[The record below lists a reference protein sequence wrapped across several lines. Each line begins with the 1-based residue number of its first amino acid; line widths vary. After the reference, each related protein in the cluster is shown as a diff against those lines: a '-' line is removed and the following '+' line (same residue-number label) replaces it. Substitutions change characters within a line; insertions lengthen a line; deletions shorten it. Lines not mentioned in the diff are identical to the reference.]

1 MKTILLLLLILLS
14 IHSTA
19 QVPNY
24 VPTTG
29 LVGYWPFSGNAND
42 VSGNG
47 NNGAVN
53 GAILSTDR
61 FGNANSSYS
70 FNGVNCCGTPD
81 ATQEI
86 NVNNQFINLGQDY
99 TVSCWMKSID
109 VSKYQQLLFLAGS
122 AVELNNEHVPTK
134 LSYAVGPGTSW
145 DLLYAQGTFTN
156 FQNNIWYHVVFV
168 KSNTTYTLYL
178 NSSFEGSSVVA
189 NSVNY
194 SQTSS
199 LIIGSLGSGHEVFK
213 GSLDDFAVW
222 NRALTPTEITGI
234 YNSTPIPPTLSIAA
248 TPSTASCPGTP
259 VTLTANTTSGASAC
273 TATSLPSNLQT
284 GLVGYWPFCGNAS
297 DASGNGNNG
306 TVNGATLTADRYG
319 NPNSAYSF
327 IGSNQIVVSPNFYDN
342 GWSSSTISIWFNTSS
357 LSQQHQ
363 ALFNT
368 IPHDGEAIVWNHSA
382 APNKICHWK
391 NENTSVGSWNIFAPN
406 ALNYNNVQ
414 ENNWINIS
422 IVKNNMQYSYYVNG
436 ILDKVSISSIA
447 ALNQLSAI
455 RFGSIGTT
463 EFFNGKLDD
472 IAIWN
477 RALTSAEVQQLYTL
491 NNDSPTYSWSP
502 GGATSPSIT
511 VSPTSTTTY
520 SCTITANSLSTTS
533 STSVTVLPAP
543 TITATYASICEGAS
557 TTLTAAA
564 GSTSTPNTCAN
575 LSGSLATGLVGYWP
589 FCGNANDAS
598 GNSNNGTVNGATLTT
613 DRYGNANS
621 AYSFDGVNQFID
633 LGSLTSIGSN
643 PSIVSYNFWMKTSD
657 IPTPNIAY
665 PVFSKRHQQG
675 FGYDWCTARIEPD
688 NKLKFFKDDDFYVGN
703 SAMTT
708 TLNLNEWNHFVLVK
722 NGNDLSLY
730 QNGILISTVTDT
742 YLLSGSPGNFYIGLQ
757 GAWNY
762 YFKGQIDDFGIWNR
776 TLTTT
781 EIQQLYMQGQTTYAW
796 SPGGATTPSITVSP
810 TSTTTYTCTVTDA
823 NGSCSSSQT
832 ITVNPLPNVNAGPD
846 QTICSGTSAILTATG
861 ASTYSWTGAVQN
873 GTAFTPANSG
883 AYTVTGTSNGCSAT
897 DEVSINVSSTPTI
910 TATNASICEGASTTL
925 TAATVAGTSNPCPT
939 FNGSLALGIVESYS
953 FCGNPNNMINN
964 SNNGVVS
971 GATLTTDAL
980 GNPNSAF
987 SFNGTS
993 DYISIPNDFLNGQPS
1008 SSTSFR
1014 IRFLKNSNGNFCLWN
1029 KDGSWLETS
1038 IYITNDN
1045 KLGLFWAYPNYYS
1058 GIETTSNTI
1067 LNNIWYDVVIVVAN
1081 NSGQIY
1087 LNNILQTNV
1096 TSSITN
1102 STIGFSSSGTCG
1114 TGINRF
1120 GFQKTSCIPTS
1131 FFNGKLDE
1139 FQIYNRQLSLLE
1151 IQQLYTQGQTTYAWS
1166 PGGATTPSITVSPT
1180 STTTYT
1186 CTVTDANG
1194 SCSSSQTITVNP
1206 LPNVNAGPDQ
1216 TICSGTSAILTATGA
1231 STYSWTGAVQN
1242 GTAFTPANSGAYTVT
1257 GTSNGCSA
1265 TDEVS
1270 INVSST
1276 PTITATNTSI
1286 CEGASTTLTAAAGST
1301 STPNTCANLSGSLAT
1316 GLVGYWPFCGNAN
1329 DASGNSNNGTVNGAT
1344 LTTDRFGNANSAYSL
1359 NNLNDLITISNVN
1372 PALSNF
1378 EKTISTWIKLPSQ
1391 FNYSSLALVK
1401 HGTAYSTGFDVA
1413 IDQNNVAYGNNNY
1426 AVVFLAGTA
1435 SISFLSNQSELGSWC
1450 NLVSTY
1456 NGSEIKIYLNGIL
1469 KASQLYSG
1477 SLNCN
1482 NGVVY
1487 FGLWDNPS
1495 APNFTARQLDDIG
1508 IWNRA
1513 LTTTEIQ
1520 QLYTQGQTTY
1530 AWSPGGATTPSIT
1543 VSPTSTTT
1551 YTCTVTDANGS
1562 CSSSQ
1567 TITVNPLPNVN
1578 AGPDQTICSGT
1589 SAILTATGAS
1599 TYSWT
1604 GGVQNGTAF
1613 TPANSGAYTVTGTS
1627 AAGCSS
1633 QDDVLVTV
1641 NPLPSATVTVNG
1653 ATSFCSGG
1661 NTQLCA
1667 PIGTGLS
1674 YTWSGNLGTTSCINI
1689 SSTQTTSVTVTNAQG
1704 CSATSLPQQVVVFSN
1719 PVANVGPDATI
1730 TCNQNASGTQIG
1742 ANPNPL
1748 YTYSWSPTI
1757 GLSSA
1762 TSANPIAN
1770 PSSTTTYT
1778 LSVINADGCTG
1789 SNQVTVT
1796 VNNTPPISNAGL
1808 DFTKTCISNVSG
1820 SSIGATSVVGN
1831 TYSWTPTSGLS
1842 SATVAN
1848 PTANPTLTTT
1858 YTLTTTNTA
1867 SGCSTTDQ
1875 VTVNVNNTAPTI
1887 NPIPNYSFCANES
1900 SNNILFSGTAN
1911 SSFAW
1916 TNSNSN
1922 IGLSPSGNG
1931 NITSFLTQNNS
1942 NMTIVSLITVTPT
1955 LSNGCVGAPQTFS
1968 ITVNPLPIVSPV
1980 NNQTVCCQGATAPI
1994 SLISNLPG
2002 TLSWTSI
2009 ANSPLLSSFP
2019 NSGNGNIP
2027 SFLPV
2032 NNSLTDQS
2040 ILFLL
2045 TPISTQGCIGSI
2057 ESVTVTVLP
2066 CNIFVDQVNNLEF
2079 CNPSNFVGITFTG
2092 NATSFLWTNNFT
2104 DSGIPTSGMDNIPSM
2119 TLTNATQQNIMSHI
2133 ITTPIYE
2140 SNGLTCTGN
2149 GIDFFINVYPTPMVN
2164 AGSDQTIC
2172 TGANITLN
2180 GSGAHSYVW
2189 NNGVIDGISFL
2200 PISTNSYTV
2209 IGTDVNGCT
2218 NSDVVLITVGSPTS
2232 SSISASSCDTYTLN
2246 NQTYSQSGIFEQII
2260 PNTSGCDSTITLNLN
2275 MDFSP
2280 ITPVITLTNGV
2291 TMTTPTQANVTYQ
2304 WINCS
2309 NLTPIAGATG
2319 ATFTASMNGVYAV
2332 VASNA
2337 CGSDTSACS
2346 TVNSVGL
2353 ETLSSNGVSVFPN
2366 PTNELLTV
2374 QVPVDFIGCQW
2385 NLVDIRGRHVLNGR
2399 VDIEQ
2404 FQLNLSDLAR
2414 GTYWISL
2421 GTNQPIQVV
2430 KN

>member
-47 NNGAVN
+47 NNGVVN
-53 GAILSTDR
+53 GATLVQDR
-61 FGNANSSYS
+61 FGNANSAFFFDYLNEIVTNFSGISGTQSRTFSFWMKNQYGNKTITPVWYGGNSTTTVMGAS
-70 FNGVNCCGTPD
+70 FNILFNRNEQHDQCNCWPTTYEGVGVGAD
-81 ATQEI
+81 WI
-86 NVNNQFINLGQDY
+86 Y
-99 TVSCWMKSID
+99 TLK
-109 VSKYQQLLFLAGS
+109 S
-122 AVELNNEHVPTK
+122 AVVGDNAWHNWVITLENNGDSFNQIKYYKDGVFISGGLIFNYNNNGSTIVNTVNQNTLRFGKSMGNGTNPDRAPT
-134 LSYAVGPGTSW
+134 
-145 DLLYAQGTFTN
+145 QF
-156 FQNNIWYHVVFV
+156 
-168 KSNTTYTLYL
+168 
-178 NSSFEGSSVVA
+178 
-189 NSVNY
+189 
-194 SQTSS
+194 
-199 LIIGSLGSGHEVFK
+199 
-213 GSLDDFAVW
+213 LDDIGIW

-248 TPSTASCPGTP
+248 TPSEASCPGTP

-363 ALFNT
+363 TLFNT

-533 STSVTVLPAP
+533 STTVAVLPAP
-543 TITATYASICEGAS
+543 TITATNNSICAGSS
-557 TTLTAAA
+557 TTLTAATNSSSSGTIYSVTKDFTSPWSISWPVQVGGNYQLKVMGTYGIANGNQGLDAAFETATQIPYNQACTGYQDYWLLSDGCPARPTPDVFNPSHSYNYHILNSDGSIDFSYADCCYGDNA
-564 GSTSTPNTCAN
+564 GS
-575 LSGSLATGLVGYWP
+575 LY
-589 FCGNANDAS
+589 FE
-598 GNSNNGTVNGATLTT
+598 
-613 DRYGNANS
+613 
-621 AYSFDGVNQFID
+621 
-633 LGSLTSIGSN
+633 LTSI
-643 PSIVSYNFWMKTSD
+643 
-657 IPTPNIAY
+657 PT
-665 PVFSKRHQQG
+665 
-675 FGYDWCTARIEPD
+675 
-688 NKLKFFKDDDFYVGN
+688 
-703 SAMTT
+703 
-708 TLNLNEWNHFVLVK
+708 
-722 NGNDLSLY
+722 
-730 QNGILISTVTDT
+730 T
-742 YLLSGSPGNFYIGLQ
+742 YL
-757 GAWNY
+757 
-762 YFKGQIDDFGIWNR
+762 
-776 TLTTT
+776 
-781 EIQQLYMQGQTTYAW
+781 W

-823 NGSCSSSQT
+823 NGSCSSSHT

-861 ASTYSWTGAVQN
+861 ASAYSWTGGVQN

-910 TATNASICEGASTTL
+910 TATNASICEG
-925 TAATVAGTSNPCPT
+925 G
-939 FNGSLALGIVESYS
+939 
-953 FCGNPNNMINN
+953 
-964 SNNGVVS
+964 
-971 GATLTTDAL
+971 
-980 GNPNSAF
+980 
-987 SFNGTS
+987 
-993 DYISIPNDFLNGQPS
+993 
-1008 SSTSFR
+1008 
-1014 IRFLKNSNGNFCLWN
+1014 
-1029 KDGSWLETS
+1029 
-1038 IYITNDN
+1038 
-1045 KLGLFWAYPNYYS
+1045 
-1058 GIETTSNTI
+1058 
-1067 LNNIWYDVVIVVAN
+1067 
-1081 NSGQIY
+1081 
-1087 LNNILQTNV
+1087 
-1096 TSSITN
+1096 
-1102 STIGFSSSGTCG
+1102 
-1114 TGINRF
+1114 
-1120 GFQKTSCIPTS
+1120 
-1131 FFNGKLDE
+1131 
-1139 FQIYNRQLSLLE
+1139 
-1151 IQQLYTQGQTTYAWS
+1151 
-1166 PGGATTPSITVSPT
+1166 
-1180 STTTYT
+1180 
-1186 CTVTDANG
+1186 
-1194 SCSSSQTITVNP
+1194 
-1206 LPNVNAGPDQ
+1206 
-1216 TICSGTSAILTATGA
+1216 
-1231 STYSWTGAVQN
+1231 
-1242 GTAFTPANSGAYTVT
+1242 
-1257 GTSNGCSA
+1257 
-1265 TDEVS
+1265 
-1270 INVSST
+1270 
-1276 PTITATNTSI
+1276 
-1286 CEGASTTLTAAAGST
+1286 STTLTAAAGST

-1562 CSSSQ
+1562 CSSSH

-2385 NLVDIRGRHVLNGR
+2385 NLVDVRGRHVLNGR

>member
-781 EIQQLYMQGQTTYAW
+781 EIQQLYM
-796 SPGGATTPSITVSP
+796 
-810 TSTTTYTCTVTDA
+810 
-823 NGSCSSSQT
+823 
-832 ITVNPLPNVNAGPD
+832 
-846 QTICSGTSAILTATG
+846 
-861 ASTYSWTGAVQN
+861 
-873 GTAFTPANSG
+873 
-883 AYTVTGTSNGCSAT
+883 
-897 DEVSINVSSTPTI
+897 
-910 TATNASICEGASTTL
+910 
-925 TAATVAGTSNPCPT
+925 
-939 FNGSLALGIVESYS
+939 
-953 FCGNPNNMINN
+953 
-964 SNNGVVS
+964 
-971 GATLTTDAL
+971 
-980 GNPNSAF
+980 
-987 SFNGTS
+987 
-993 DYISIPNDFLNGQPS
+993 
-1008 SSTSFR
+1008 
-1014 IRFLKNSNGNFCLWN
+1014 
-1029 KDGSWLETS
+1029 
-1038 IYITNDN
+1038 
-1045 KLGLFWAYPNYYS
+1045 
-1058 GIETTSNTI
+1058 
-1067 LNNIWYDVVIVVAN
+1067 
-1081 NSGQIY
+1081 
-1087 LNNILQTNV
+1087 
-1096 TSSITN
+1096 
-1102 STIGFSSSGTCG
+1102 
-1114 TGINRF
+1114 
-1120 GFQKTSCIPTS
+1120 
-1131 FFNGKLDE
+1131 
-1139 FQIYNRQLSLLE
+1139 
-1151 IQQLYTQGQTTYAWS
+1151 
-1166 PGGATTPSITVSPT
+1166 
-1180 STTTYT
+1180 
-1186 CTVTDANG
+1186 
-1194 SCSSSQTITVNP
+1194 
-1206 LPNVNAGPDQ
+1206 
-1216 TICSGTSAILTATGA
+1216 
-1231 STYSWTGAVQN
+1231 
-1242 GTAFTPANSGAYTVT
+1242 
-1257 GTSNGCSA
+1257 
-1265 TDEVS
+1265 
-1270 INVSST
+1270 
-1276 PTITATNTSI
+1276 
-1286 CEGASTTLTAAAGST
+1286 
-1301 STPNTCANLSGSLAT
+1301 
-1316 GLVGYWPFCGNAN
+1316 
-1329 DASGNSNNGTVNGAT
+1329 
-1344 LTTDRFGNANSAYSL
+1344 
-1359 NNLNDLITISNVN
+1359 
-1372 PALSNF
+1372 
-1378 EKTISTWIKLPSQ
+1378 
-1391 FNYSSLALVK
+1391 
-1401 HGTAYSTGFDVA
+1401 
-1413 IDQNNVAYGNNNY
+1413 
-1426 AVVFLAGTA
+1426 
-1435 SISFLSNQSELGSWC
+1435 
-1450 NLVSTY
+1450 
-1456 NGSEIKIYLNGIL
+1456 
-1469 KASQLYSG
+1469 
-1477 SLNCN
+1477 
-1482 NGVVY
+1482 
-1487 FGLWDNPS
+1487 
-1495 APNFTARQLDDIG
+1495 
-1508 IWNRA
+1508 
-1513 LTTTEIQ
+1513 
-1520 QLYTQGQTTY
+1520 QGQTTY